1 MKKLFLLLLAA
12 ILVLGCA
19 ACTAKP
25 YAPAGEP
32 TGNAELDEQVL
43 TLLQELCDPKAD
55 LVTNLGAVYDFLCT
69 GITYRATLADTSGG
83 FTDELTDSLALELLQ
98 KRKGNC
104 DALAA
109 LTALVSFGGF
119 FLLLTP
125 AAWDGPLEYLQ
136 YVLKNASQF
145 SRWTGV
151 VLFRGQRY
159 DQAVASLPRSYLP
172 RMMLY
177 TLPLYF
183 FPLCAV
189 GQLAAVREWFRRPGK
204 CLREP
209 EKLLLLCATLLWALF
224 MGYVI
229 LRQPVIYNGWR
240 HFYFLYAGFIVL
252 AAWGLE
258 TLLRR
263 ARGLNGAAI
272 AGILALCMAADGVG
286 ILQNHP
292 YQYAYYNFLAP
303 ADAEETMELD
313 YWDVSTVNALRLL
326 LDSERNEALPLTV
339 SGTDDLSQLGLEQAL
354 SALTEEEN
362 ALLTVT
368 EQPEDA
374 SYLLMN
380 TTYGR
385 IYGVTVPRDYHVL
398 AEIRSYGHTICTV
411 YERMEKGMWRD

>member
-1 MKKLFLLLLAA
+1 
-12 ILVLGCA
+12 
-19 ACTAKP
+19 
-25 YAPAGEP
+25 
-32 TGNAELDEQVL
+32 
-43 TLLQELCDPKAD
+43 
-55 LVTNLGAVYDFLCT
+55 
-69 GITYRATLADTSGG
+69 
-83 FTDELTDSLALELLQ
+83 
-98 KRKGNC
+98 
-104 DALAA
+104 
-109 LTALVSFGGF
+109 
-119 FLLLTP
+119 
-125 AAWDGPLEYLQ
+125 
-136 YVLKNASQF
+136 
-145 SRWTGV
+145 
-151 VLFRGQRY
+151 
-159 DQAVASLPRSYLP
+159 
-172 RMMLY
+172 MMLY

-189 GQLAAVREWFRRPGK
+189 GQLAAAREWFRHPGK

-258 TLLRR
+258 TLQRR
-263 ARGLNGAAI
+263 AKGLNGAAI

-326 LDSERNEALPLTV
+326 LGSERNEALPLTV
-339 SGTDDLSQLGLEQAL
+339 SGTDALSQLGLEQAL
-354 SALTEEEN
+354 SALTAEEN

-385 IYGVTVPRDYHVL
+385 IYGVTVPRDWRVL
-398 AEIRSYGHTICTV
+398 LEIRSYGHTICTV
-411 YERMEKGMWRD
+411 YERMEKGTWRD